1 MGLALHQSGHGHSHD
16 HGQSHDTSQPQGNPS
31 VRAAFIHVVGD
42 LLQSLGILVA
52 AHILYFKP
60 EYKYVDPICTF
71 LFSILV
77 WEQL

>member
-1 MGLALHQSGHGHSHD
+1 MRLTLHQSGYRYSQNHGHSHD
-16 HGQSHDTSQPQGNPS
+16 TSQQQENPS
-31 VRAAFIHVVGD
+31 VRAAFIHVVGG